1 MSLLGHVIGV
11 APRKAGK
18 RRKRKRRKGEEEVT
32 GEVISERSWGTL
44 IISPL

>member
-18 RRKRKRRKGEEEVT
+18 RRKRKRRKGEKVT
-32 GEVISERSWGTL
+32 GEEISERSWGTL
-44 IISPL
+44 IISSL